1 MRHTAKWLSCLISLI
16 FLTLLLAGCRK
27 EEMPSEL
34 EEGTY
39 RIYYMNSSRTKL
51 ASVEY
56 KTETTDQEQLI
67 GELAGQIL
75 AAPEHPD
82 YQAVLAD
89 KVLLLDMSK
98 EDNILYLN
106 FNKDYNSMKPAR
118 EILCRAAL
126 AKTFTQAEGI
136 DYISINCDG
145 QPLLD
150 SYGSPVGAFSG
161 TDFVE
166 GISDVN
172 SFERV
177 VLKLYFANES
187 RDGLTAETREVIH
200 NMNTSVERLV
210 VEQLIA
216 GSQNGNHAVLPKDT
230 RILNVS
236 LTDNI
241 CYVNLDSNF
250 LSGEVDAAD
259 YIPIYALVD
268 SLTELQTVN
277 KVQITV
283 NGSANVM
290 YRSSISLA
298 SPLER
303 DEKYIEGK

>member
-1 MRHTAKWLSCLISLI
+1 MKRTVKWLFCLAALF
-16 FLTLLLAGCRK
+16 FLMLSFSGCRK
-27 EEMPSEL
+27 EREL
-34 EEGTY
+34 SGAEDGTY
-39 RIYYMNSSRTKL
+39 RIYYLNSARTKL
-51 ASVEY
+51 APLEY
-56 KTETTDQEQLI
+56 ETETTEQGQLI
-67 GELAGQIL
+67 GELAGQLL
-75 AAPEHPD
+75 AAPDHPD
-82 YQAVLAD
+82 YQAVLGE
-89 KVLLLDMSK
+89 KVVLLDMSK
-98 EDNILYLN
+98 EDNILYLD
-106 FNKDYNSMKPAR
+106 FNKDYSSMKPSR
-118 EILCRAAL
+118 EILCRAAF
-126 AKTFTQAEGI
+126 AKTFTQVKGI

-161 TDFVE
+161 SDFVDS
-166 GISDVN
+166 ISDVN

-177 VLKLYFANES
+177 ELKLYFANET

-210 VEQLIA
+210 VEQLID
-216 GSQNGNHAVLPKDT
+216 GPQGGNHSVLPKDT

-250 LSGEVDAAD
+250 LTGEVDAAD

-290 YRSSISLA
+290 YRNAISLA

-303 DEKYIEGK
+303 EEKYIVK

>member
-1 MRHTAKWLSCLISLI
+1 MKHTVKWLSCLAVLVFLMLSLS
-16 FLTLLLAGCRK
+16 GCRK
-27 EEMPSEL
+27 EEGPSAA

-39 RIYYMNSSRTKL
+39 RIYYLNSARTKL
-51 ASVEY
+51 ASMEY
-56 KTETTDQEQLI
+56 ETETTEQEQLI
-67 GELAGQIL
+67 GELAGQLL
-75 AAPEHPD
+75 AAPDHPD
-82 YQAVLAD
+82 YQAVLGE
-89 KVLLLDMSK
+89 KVILLDMSK

-106 FNKDYNSMKPAR
+106 FNKDYSGMKPSR
-118 EILCRAAL
+118 EILSRAAL
-126 AKTFTQAEGI
+126 AKTFTQVEGI

-161 TDFVE
+161 SDFVDS
-166 GISDVN
+166 ISDVN

-177 VLKLYFANES
+177 ELKLYFANEA

-216 GSQNGNHAVLPKDT
+216 GSQSGNYPVLPKDT

-250 LSGEVDAAD
+250 LTGEVEAAD

-290 YRSSISLA
+290 YRNTISMA
-298 SPLER
+298 SPFER
-303 DEKYIEGK
+303 DEKYIEK